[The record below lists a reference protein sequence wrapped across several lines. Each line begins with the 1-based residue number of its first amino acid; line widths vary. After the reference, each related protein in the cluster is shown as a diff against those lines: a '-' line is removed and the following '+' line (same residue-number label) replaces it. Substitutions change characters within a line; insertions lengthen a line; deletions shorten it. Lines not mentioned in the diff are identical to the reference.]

1 MVISEGLTS
10 NNLEKKRIHALLA
23 APSTGGEVKRIFKAL
38 LYIPVTSFFDDRGCI
53 MADKRIPFLQG
64 LIHISSA
71 AVWQSCLNFIQMF
84 SSGGFNVFYQ
94 G

>member
-1 MVISEGLTS
+1 MLISEGLIS
-10 NNLEKKRIHALLA
+10 SNLEKKRIHALLA

-53 MADKRIPFLQG
+53 MADNQIPFSQE

-84 SSGGFNVFYQ
+84 SSRGLNIFHQ

>member
-1 MVISEGLTS
+1 MLISEGPTPS
-10 NNLEKKRIHALLA
+10 SLEKKRIHALLA

-38 LYIPVTSFFDDRGCI
+38 LNIPVTSFFDDRGCI
-53 MADKRIPFLQG
+53 MADKRIPFLQE

-71 AVWQSCLNFIQMF
+71 VVWQSCLNFIQMF
-84 SSGGFNVFYQ
+84 SSGRFNVFYQ

>member
-1 MVISEGLTS
+1 MLISEGLIPS
-10 NNLEKKRIHALLA
+10 ILEKKRIHALLA

-38 LYIPVTSFFDDRGCI
+38 LYIPITSFFDDRGCI

-84 SSGGFNVFYQ
+84 SSSGFNVFHQ

>member
-1 MVISEGLTS
+1 MLISEGLIPS
-10 NNLEKKRIHALLA
+10 ILEKKRIHALLA

-38 LYIPVTSFFDDRGCI
+38 LYIPVTSFFDDPGCI
-53 MADKRIPFLQG
+53 MADKRVPFLQE
-64 LIHISSA
+64 LIHISSVG
-71 AVWQSCLNFIQMF
+71 VWQSCLHFIQMF